1 MAFLGFCSSSLF
13 KEVKF
18 TPTLVGKKIIIET
31 EKEEVENIGAVILE
45 KNQQQYYINYFLLL
59 LIFWEEMP
67 SKRNIIELKAFIKK
81 YYKEDIYLKIFNQA
95 VNLNRKYIE
104 NIKKY

>member
-18 TPTLVGKKIIIET
+18 TPTLVGKKIIIEP

-45 KNQQQYYINYFLLL
+45 KNQQQYYINYFLLF
-59 LIFWEEMP
+59 LIFWEEMS
-67 SKRNIIELKAFIKK
+67 SKRNIIEIKAFIKN
-81 YYKEDIYLKIFNQA
+81 IINKIF
-95 VNLNRKYIE
+95 I
-104 NIKKY
+104 